1 MFSCLTTLPNYLK
14 IYIYT
19 ELKIIYISEMLIVKF
34 WERLE
39 SKTSLKPQVETRR
52 LSMAE
57 RYSFSVYVGGIT
69 LSLHKRERTRGQL
82 LHEAWFVEN

>member
-1 MFSCLTTLPNYLK
+1 
-14 IYIYT
+14 
-19 ELKIIYISEMLIVKF
+19 MLIMKF

-39 SKTSLKPQVETRR
+39 SETSLKPQVETRR

-69 LSLHKRERTRGQL
+69 MSLHK
-82 LHEAWFVEN
+82 